1 MRLSYSYSHILK
13 VALPLML
20 GTFIQS
26 LVMITDSAFLS
37 RYSTL
42 SFDAS
47 GNAGLIYVTL
57 FVGLTGLADSSLIV
71 MARRIGQNIREAIN
85 PVLQSSILVILIIAL
100 LFFFFL
106 QFGMGDLLMGY
117 SKSKELAQE
126 QIDFLTIRSYGFFIT
141 IPMLVLNSFFLANG
155 KTWVI
160 LLSTSTF
167 AIANVILDYLLIF
180 GFWNIDPMGVKGAAL
195 ASTISEGIA
204 SLVLIVILFNSKE
217 RFRYQVFYRFHIT
230 KEALLGLLRVGFP
243 LMIQGFVALSS
254 WTVFF
259 TFIEQMGLYE
269 LTVSQNI
276 RFVYFLAFVPIFGFG
291 ATTRAYVAQYM
302 DAKEITAIPIIIKR
316 IQLLTF
322 LFLLLFFHGALL
334 YPETL
339 ISLINPD
346 PTYIKDS
353 AFILRLMFGSILIFG
368 LTVPY
373 FQTINGSG
381 NTRASLA
388 IETIATLTYIIYSY
402 ITIKVLGWSLVSIW
416 TVEYLYFTL
425 LGILSCSY
433 LYFFNW
439 RKKIY

>member
-71 MARRIGQNIREAIN
+71 MARRIGQNIRGAIN

-126 QIDFLTIRSYGFFIT
+126 QIDFLTIRSYGFFIA

-230 KEALLGLLRVGFP
+230 KEALLGLFRVGFP
-243 LMIQGFVALSS
+243 LMIQRSEERRVG
-254 WTVFF
+254 
-259 TFIEQMGLYE
+259 
-269 LTVSQNI
+269 
-276 RFVYFLAFVPIFGFG
+276 
-291 ATTRAYVAQYM
+291 
-302 DAKEITAIPIIIKR
+302 KECRSRWWRYHEKR
-316 IQLLTF
+316 
-322 LFLLLFFHGALL
+322 
-334 YPETL
+334 
-339 ISLINPD
+339 
-346 PTYIKDS
+346 
-353 AFILRLMFGSILIFG
+353 
-368 LTVPY
+368 
-373 FQTINGSG
+373 
-381 NTRASLA
+381 
-388 IETIATLTYIIYSY
+388 
-402 ITIKVLGWSLVSIW
+402 
-416 TVEYLYFTL
+416 
-425 LGILSCSY
+425 
-433 LYFFNW
+433 
-439 RKKIY
+439 